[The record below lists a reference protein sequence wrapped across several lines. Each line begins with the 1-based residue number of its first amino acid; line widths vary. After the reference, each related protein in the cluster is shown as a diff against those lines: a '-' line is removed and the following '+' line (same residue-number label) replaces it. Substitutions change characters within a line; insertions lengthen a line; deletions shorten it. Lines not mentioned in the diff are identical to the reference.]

1 MALDFAPLTDSKN
14 WLFSDSQ
21 DGAEANMLCYTII
34 EMAKTYNLK
43 IYDYILYLLS
53 ERPSQCLSDEEF
65 DKLLPWS
72 EGIQDR
78 INEYINSRESQ

>member
-1 MALDFAPLTDSKN
+1 MIKSASF
-14 WLFSDSQ
+14 LFSDSQ
-21 DGAEANMLCYTII
+21 DGAQASMLCYTII

-53 ERPSQCLSDEEF
+53 ERPSKEMSDEEL
-65 DKLLPWS
+65 DKLSPWS

-78 INEYINSRESQ
+78 PQSFINSQESQ